1 MNLGKKI
8 LVVGANGSGK
18 TTFAK
23 KLSKI
28 LNITHYELD
37 NIFWKPDWM
46 ESENAEF
53 RAKVDDITQTES
65 WIIDGNYSR
74 NQDLT
79 ICRADTIIWLDVPY
93 VKMLYRVVK
102 RSLYRIVTQ
111 KPLWHNNRES
121 FGKLFSGSSIILF
134 ASRTY
139 GSKNAK
145 YNRLINGSEFAGKK
159 WIRLKSSREEKRFW
173 KEINS
178 SDDIKSSDE

>member
-1 MNLGKKI
+1 MNLGRKI

-18 TTFAK
+18 TTFAG

-37 NIFWKPDWM
+37 HIFWKPDWK
-46 ESENAEF
+46 ETENAEF
-53 RAKVDDITQTES
+53 RAKVDAVTQTGS

-79 ICRADTIIWLDVPY
+79 IGRANTIIWLDVPY
-93 VKMLYRVVK
+93 MKMLYRVTK
-102 RSLYRIVTQ
+102 RSIYRIITQ

-121 FGKLFSGSSIILF
+121 IGSLFSKKSIVLF

-139 GSKNAK
+139 GSKNTK
-145 YNRLINGSEFAGKK
+145 YNRLINGSEFPRKK
-159 WIRLKSSREEKRFW
+159 WIRLKSSRDVRRFW
-173 KEINS
+173 REINS
-178 SDDIKSSDE
+178 SDDLKSSDE

>member
-1 MNLGKKI
+1 MNLGRKI

-18 TTFAK
+18 TTFAN

-37 NIFWKPDWM
+37 NIFWKPDWK
-46 ESENAEF
+46 ESVNEEF
-53 RAKVDDITQTES
+53 RAKVDEVTQTES

-79 ICRADTIIWLDVPY
+79 IGRADTIIWLDVPY
-93 VKMLYRVVK
+93 MKMLYRVTK
-102 RSLYRIVTQ
+102 RSIYRIITQ

-121 FGKLFSGSSIILF
+121 IGSLFSRRSIVLF

-145 YNRLINGSEFAGKK
+145 YNRLINGSEFAEKK
-159 WIRLKSSREEKRFW
+159 WIRLKSSRDAGRFW
-173 KEINS
+173 REINS
-178 SDDIKSSDE
+178 SDDIKA

>member
-1 MNLGKKI
+1 MNLGRKI

-37 NIFWKPDWM
+37 NIFWKPDWQ
-46 ESENAEF
+46 ESKNDEF
-53 RAKVDDITQTES
+53 RAKVDEITQSDS

-79 ICRADTIIWLDVPY
+79 IGRADSIIWLDVPY
-93 VKMLYRVVK
+93 YKMLYRVTK
-102 RSLYRIVTQ
+102 RSLYRIISQ

-121 FGKLFSGSSIILF
+121 FGKLFSKDSIILF
-134 ASRTY
+134 AMRTY
-139 GSKNAK
+139 GRKNTK
-145 YNRLINGSEFAGKK
+145 YKRLVSGNEYPGKN
-159 WIRLKSSREEKRFW
+159 WVRITNSRDEKKFWEEQ
-173 KEINS
+173 S
-178 SDDIKSSDE
+178 ADIKSLRSF

>member
-23 KLSKI
+23 KLSER
-28 LNITHYELD
+28 LNTKHYELD
-37 NIFWKPDWM
+37 NIFWKPDWQ
-46 ESENAEF
+46 ESGNAEF
-53 RAKVDDITQTES
+53 RARVNEITQMES

-79 ICRADTIIWLDVPY
+79 IGRADTIIWLDVPY
-93 VKMLYRVVK
+93 PKMLYRVTK
-102 RSLYRIVTQ
+102 RSLNRIVTQ

-121 FGKLFSGSSIILF
+121 IGSLFSKKSIVLF

-145 YNRLINGSEFAGKK
+145 YNRLINGNEYPDKI

-173 KEINS
+173 REVNS
-178 SDDIKSSDE
+178 SDDFKSSDE

>member
-1 MNLGKKI
+1 MNLGRKI

-18 TTFAK
+18 TTFASR
-23 KLSKI
+23 LSRI

-37 NIFWKPDWM
+37 QIFWKPDWK

-53 RAKVDDITQTES
+53 RAKVDEVTLKDS

-79 ICRADTIIWLDVPY
+79 IGRADTIIWLDVSY
-93 VKMLYRVVK
+93 LKMLCRVTK
-102 RSLYRIVTQ
+102 RSVYRIITQ

-121 FGKLFSGSSIILF
+121 IRFLFSKRSIVLF

-139 GSKNAK
+139 CSKNAK
-145 YNRLINGSEFAGKK
+145 YNRLINGSEFPRKK
-159 WIRLKSSREEKRFW
+159 WIRLKSRRDVRRFLAG
-173 KEINS
+173 N
-178 SDDIKSSDE
+178 

>member
-1 MNLGKKI
+1 MNLGRKI

-18 TTFAK
+18 TTFANR
-23 KLSKI
+23 LSKI
-28 LNITHYELD
+28 LNIRHYELD
-37 NIFWKPDWM
+37 NIFWKPDWQ

-53 RAKVDDITQTES
+53 RAKVDTVTQTES

-79 ICRADTIIWLDVPY
+79 IGRADTIIWLDVPY
-93 VKMLYRVVK
+93 IKMLYRVTK
-102 RSLYRIVTQ
+102 RSIYRIITQ

-121 FGKLFSGSSIILF
+121 IGSLISKKSIVLF

-139 GSKNAK
+139 SSKNAK

-159 WIRLKSSREEKRFW
+159 WIRLKSGGDERRFW

-178 SDDIKSSDE
+178 SDDC